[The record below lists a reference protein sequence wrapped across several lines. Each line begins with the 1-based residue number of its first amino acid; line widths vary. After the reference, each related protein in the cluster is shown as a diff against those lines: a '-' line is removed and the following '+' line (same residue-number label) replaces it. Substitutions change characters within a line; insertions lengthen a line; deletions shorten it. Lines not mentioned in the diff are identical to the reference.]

1 MAATSEARALPFFTD
16 LFGQPLESGSIY
28 IGQAGLDPVAYPQT
42 VYSDS
47 GSSTVLAQPIRT
59 VHGHAVSAGAQVHM
73 FTQVPYSVSILDATG
88 RVVYASLNEI
98 DPTLTT
104 LANSSVQSVGS
115 YTELR
120 ARTGVSTNQVYV
132 TNVGLFI
139 YVAADTTSPESLPF
153 VVVGNDGSRYYLDL
167 QQGNFAWLRASRPSI
182 NPALGAGGGFMSWN
196 DASDGTTWLTNNR
209 GGGSGGFVFR
219 NINADNTAE
228 LGRVSVTGAGGLT
241 TTSTINSGAKI
252 KTLSGDIE
260 SAGNLIADGGIV
272 SVTADGTRNLHWDP
286 VNQQYVFPS
295 SPVLINNS
303 LAVTVAS
310 LVTIMQNQQVGALM
324 NTVGAAPAYPG
335 TWQALATGLG
345 PNDIRLYVRTA

>member
-16 LFGQPLESGSIY
+16 MVGQPLESGSIY
-28 IGQAGLDPVAYPQT
+28 IGQPGLDPVAYPQT

-47 GSSTVLAQPIRT
+47 ASTTVLAQPIRT

-73 FTQVPYSVSILDATG
+73 FTQIPYSITVLDAAG
-88 RVVYASLNEI
+88 RIIYASLNEI

-104 LANSSVQSVGS
+104 LNKSSVQSVGS

-120 ARTGVSTNQVYV
+120 ARSGASTNQVYL
-132 TNVGLFI
+132 TNVGMFV
-139 YVAADTTSPESLPF
+139 YAASDTTSPEVLPF
-153 VVVGNDGSRYYLDL
+153 VVVGTDGSRYYLDT
-167 QQGNFAWLRASRPSI
+167 QRGNFAWIHTSTPSV
-182 NPALGAGGGFMSWN
+182 NPAFGGGGGWMSWN
-196 DASDGTTWLTNNR
+196 DASDGTTWFTNNK
-209 GGGSGGFVFR
+209 GAGLGGFVFR
-219 NINADNTAE
+219 NINSDNTSE
-228 LGRVSVTGAGGLT
+228 LGRVSVTPAGGLT
-241 TTSTINSGAKI
+241 TTSFINSGGKI
-252 KTLSGDIE
+252 TTLAGDIQ
-260 SAGNLIADGGIV
+260 SAGNVIANGGTF

-286 VNQQYVFPS
+286 INQQYVFPS

-324 NTVGAAPAYPG
+324 NTVGAAPAFPG